1 VVKHLD
7 NNKVSLTV
15 LLDDG
20 QKNEI
25 LKEIVELDPQRG
37 LLQKVF
43 INNYLR
49 IDMSHGFR
57 ALVIAEDHSLALLQQ
72 GEIVWSREDGLA
84 EIIDA
89 TTAELP
95 LEWDGVS
102 VAEVEHN
109 LFEWLKV
116 FRLKSQL
123 SFL

>member
-1 VVKHLD
+1 
-7 NNKVSLTV
+7 
-15 LLDDG
+15 
-20 QKNEI
+20 
-25 LKEIVELDPQRG
+25 
-37 LLQKVF
+37 
-43 INNYLR
+43 
-49 IDMSHGFR
+49 MSHGFR

-95 LEWDGVS
+95 LERDGVS

-109 LFEWLKV
+109 LFEWMKV
-116 FRLKSQL
+116 FRLKLLL